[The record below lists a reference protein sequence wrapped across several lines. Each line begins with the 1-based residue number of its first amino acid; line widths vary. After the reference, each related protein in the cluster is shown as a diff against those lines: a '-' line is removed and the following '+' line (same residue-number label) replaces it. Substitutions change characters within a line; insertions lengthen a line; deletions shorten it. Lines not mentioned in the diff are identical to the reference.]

1 MLYRLS
7 RIPHLFGKLM
17 VTACVAG
24 GALFSAWSLRILSRT
39 GHDPAALLGVV
50 LAFFG
55 GELALMFGKNAI
67 TETKR
72 RNKEDVYD

>member
-1 MLYRLS
+1 MLHRLS

-17 VTACVAG
+17 VTACVVSG
-24 GALFSAWSLRILSRT
+24 GLFSAWGLRILSRT
-39 GHDPAALLGVV
+39 GHDPAAVLGVV

-67 TETKR
+67 FGSKCKQ
-72 RNKEDVYD
+72 KEELYD